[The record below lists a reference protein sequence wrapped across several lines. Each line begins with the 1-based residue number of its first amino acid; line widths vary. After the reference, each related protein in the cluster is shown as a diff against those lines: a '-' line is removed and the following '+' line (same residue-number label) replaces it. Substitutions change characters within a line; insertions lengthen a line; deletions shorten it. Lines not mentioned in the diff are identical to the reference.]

1 MRNVKIQRPVLISRQ
16 NQYEFETL
24 ELASTVLQKS
34 SSSYPKTVVEVAKFV
49 SDKLSGADLSQEQRS
64 LIQPAFREKRDL
76 KGVRGMYL
84 TSLADP
90 KGILPVSEIG
100 CNTMIA
106 YSVNDLWF
114 SEFLDSGVTFASLA
128 AECVASRSS
137 LLDQKTK
144 NLVSSLNT
152 SMSTLRQIRESSENQ
167 EVGTV
172 FLTLVSSVVANLCE
186 LVIPKGTLSITNDP
200 FYIAL
205 SLLNRFVKIIRAL
218 VVKSDSLQTHTS
230 TVYELPE
237 IVSYK
242 QFDQVVKMYKA
253 YKIEEMAKEMR
264 QTLTSFKFSEL
275 ASFNQ
280 WNLSLGFTATAKLK
294 MSSIFIKDVYNTAL
308 KAFELMTQCDSFLN
322 RIESFCS
329 YTILDSAYQ
338 RKVVPESVRIM
349 STLVFN
355 KDVEQQFSI
364 KRYDVEAEMSKFD
377 SSFISFV
384 DSFADYVKTICYVN
398 PKVTDIYSAQLF
410 ISEASAVNQVIRVCL
425 SSRFKKNYNILR
437 IASKKPDTSLQ
448 PVDDVYKL
456 TNYEFEAL
464 KESTRDNVVLQTSRN
479 FDVPGSIGTT
489 SNYSIVCEG
498 FTQEFRNLV
507 EECNSFFEVNINEND
522 VDYRFRVVT
531 SAYSIKPNHRYNK
544 FVFGKF
550 FAVSDKFVTRS
561 LDLET
566 CDNVELFFAFSPEEV
581 SNGNL
586 LGSYEKR
593 IADFISN
600 DDRIVRSDISLCNPP
615 SVVTQYSNLSR
626 FIQVQSAMSRGSVGP
641 LGNNFSYI
649 SDRFA
654 SQKINGNNY
663 SLLASPEKA
672 FPKKTTIPAL
682 ITLSMF
688 LPLKFLSEGQIE
700 LISSY
705 PSHAIQGPILAQS
718 NGLRIWRIS
727 IASNGDVPVSLKSQN
742 LPDASFLKLT
752 FNFNYTNLSFGD
764 RNVYRVKDGLSVA
777 LKYDD
782 PYLNKI
788 VKYGNTFVYGADGV
802 IDARD
807 LLVNFEPT
815 MLNSR
820 SGEGILNPSVGKSSD
835 SRYSSVMLL
844 YYKLLANYYMSQ
856 KHLWLKNGIYSGT
869 SVFSSIVSISKTIAE
884 LLRSNLSNDV
894 FVMDLGG
901 ITACTLGKLL
911 ESVDSIA
918 NAVTEEEACQA
929 IEAFTSNYDGENL
942 KAAVLY
948 NFTSYSTPGQADFKA
963 CEALSNRDPYIPFV
977 RKPTIID
984 SVELPGLDGYLSD
997 EVVRAIADCIYHSIN
1012 DFPLNGKDIKDGLP
1026 SLETDPTP
1034 DPKVSTLKPLKKIP
1048 DQKDSE
1054 SLKTP
1059 KTSKNSKSQKPK
1071 TSETVDGEIDGLSN
1085 PSADG
1090 NDDALPQS

>member
-34 SSSYPKTVVEVAKFV
+34 SSNYPKTVVEVAKFV
-49 SDKLSGADLSQEQRS
+49 SDKLSGADLSQEKRS
-64 LIQPAFREKRDL
+64 LLQPAFREKRDL
-76 KGVRGMYL
+76 KGLRGMYL
-84 TSLADP
+84 TSLSDP
-90 KGILPVSEIG
+90 KGILPVSELG
-100 CNTMIA
+100 CNTLIS

-128 AECVASRSS
+128 TECISSRDS
-137 LLDQKTK
+137 LLDKKTK
-144 NLVSSLNT
+144 NIVSSLNA
-152 SMSTLRQIRESSENQ
+152 SMTTLRQIRESSENQ
-167 EVGTV
+167 EVGPV
-172 FLTLVSSVVANLCE
+172 FVTLVDTIVTNLNA
-186 LVIPKGTLSITNDP
+186 LVIPEGILSITNDP

-205 SLLNRFVKIIRAL
+205 NLLNRFAKIIRAL

-230 TVYELPE
+230 TIYELPE
-237 IVSYK
+237 IVDNK
-242 QFDQVVKMYKA
+242 QFDQVVRMYKA
-253 YKIEEMAKEMR
+253 FKIEEMAKEMR
-264 QTLTSFKFSEL
+264 QTLTAFKFSEL

-294 MSSIFIKDVYNTAL
+294 MSSIFVKDVYSTAL

-322 RIESFCS
+322 RVRSFCS
-329 YTILDSAYQ
+329 YTIMDCAHEH
-338 RKVVPESVRIM
+338 KVVPESVRII
-349 STLVFN
+349 STLVFDKN
-355 KDVEQQFSI
+355 AEQEFSV
-364 KRYDVEAEMSKFD
+364 KRYDVEAELSRFD
-377 SSFISFV
+377 SSFTSFV
-384 DSFADYVKTICYVN
+384 DNFAEYVKTICYVN
-398 PKVTDIYSAQLF
+398 PRVTDIYSAQLF

-425 SSRFKKNYNILR
+425 SSRFKRNYNVLR
-437 IASKKPDTSLQ
+437 IASKKPDTKLQ

-464 KESTRDNVVLQTSRN
+464 KESSRDNVVLQTSRS
-479 FDVPGSIGTT
+479 FDIPGNLGPT
-489 SNYSIVCEG
+489 SSYSVVCEG

-522 VDYRFRVVT
+522 VDYRLKVVT

-566 CDNVELFFAFSPEEV
+566 CDNVELFFAFSPEEI

-593 IADFISN
+593 VSDFISG
-600 DDRIVRSDISLCNPP
+600 DDRIIRTDISLCNPP

-626 FIQVQSAMSRGSVGP
+626 FMQVQTAMSRGAVEP
-641 LGNNFSYI
+641 IGNNFSYI

-654 SQKINGNNY
+654 SKKVNGNNY
-663 SLLASPEKA
+663 SLLSNPEKA
-672 FPKKTTIPAL
+672 FPKKTSIPSL

-705 PSHAIQGPILAQS
+705 PSHSIQGPILAQS
-718 NGLRIWRIS
+718 NGLRAWRIA
-727 IASNGDVPVSLKSQN
+727 IASNGDVPSCLKN
-742 LPDASFLKLT
+742 KALPDASFLKLT

-764 RNVYRVKDGLSVA
+764 RNVYRTKDGLSVS
-777 LKYDD
+777 LKYED
-782 PYLNKI
+782 PYLNKL

-802 IDARD
+802 IDVRD

-820 SGEGILNPSVGKSSD
+820 SGEGILIPSVAKSSD

-844 YYKLLANYYMSQ
+844 YYKLLANYYMSK
-856 KHLWLKNGIYSGT
+856 KHLWLKDGIYSGE
-869 SVFSSIVSISKTIAE
+869 SVFSSIVDISEKMAN
-884 LLRSNLSNDV
+884 LFRSNLSNDV

-901 ITACTLGKLL
+901 ITACTLGELL
-911 ESVDSIA
+911 ESLDKIA
-918 NAVTEEEACQA
+918 RATTEEEACEA
-929 IEAFTSNYDGENL
+929 IEEFTAHYDGENL

-948 NFTSYSTPGQADFKA
+948 NFTSYSTPGPADFKA
-963 CEALSNRDPYIPFV
+963 CESLINRDPYIPFV
-977 RKPTIID
+977 RKPTVID
-984 SVELPGLDGYLSD
+984 AVELPGLDGYLSD
-997 EVVRAIADCIYHSIN
+997 EVVKSISDCIYHAIN
-1012 DFPLNGKDIKDGLP
+1012 DFPLNNKAKVGGLP
-1026 SLETDPTP
+1026 PMSDEVPD
-1034 DPKVSTLKPLKKIP
+1034 DPKLSTLKPLSKVTGK
-1048 DQKDSE
+1048 
-1054 SLKTP
+1054 LKSSSSR
-1059 KTSKNSKSQKPK
+1059 TSHDEAEDVGSSDLP
-1071 TSETVDGEIDGLSN
+1071 SN
-1085 PSADG
+1085 PLE
-1090 NDDALPQS
+1090 NEDDDDWSELD